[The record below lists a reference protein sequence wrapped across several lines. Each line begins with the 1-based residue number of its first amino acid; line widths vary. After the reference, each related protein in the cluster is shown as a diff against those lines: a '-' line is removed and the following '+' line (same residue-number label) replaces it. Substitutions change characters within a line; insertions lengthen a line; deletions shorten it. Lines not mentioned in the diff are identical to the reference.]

1 MPLRPLFAMVVF
13 AAGVVSGIAPAF
25 GQLTIP
31 TVPIGSPGNAPDP
44 LTARRYGSVAY
55 TYNIGATEVTNAQYA
70 AFLSAVAAADPN
82 ALYNSAMAGAFGGIT
97 RAGSPGSWTYATIP
111 GRENNPVNY
120 VSFWDA
126 TRFANWLHNGQPTGP
141 QNASTTEGGAYTLSG
156 GTVFSNTVTRNAGW
170 LWAVTSENEWYKAA
184 YCQPAAQGGDA
195 DDYWFYPTSS
205 NTFSADQANF
215 IGGVANT
222 TPAGTYAPNFAGA
235 FDMGG
240 NVWEWNE
247 TISSNFT
254 RRGIRGGSF
263 SDPEIYLWSNNPLAA
278 RPSTESEAIG
288 FRVSSIP
295 GPSAAALLLLGA
307 AAAIH
312 RRRSIGAHS
321 SSAPREYNEQPPQ

>member
-1 MPLRPLFAMVVF
+1 MHLRPLAAMVVF
-13 AAGVVSGIAPAF
+13 AAGAVSGIAPAL
-25 GQLTIP
+25 GQITIP
-31 TVPIGSPGNAPDP
+31 TVPIGNPGNAPDP

-70 AFLSAVAAADPN
+70 AFLSAVAATDSN
-82 ALYNSAMAGAFGGIT
+82 GLYNSAMAGAFGGIT
-97 RAGSPGSWTYATIP
+97 RDGSPGSWTYATIP
-111 GRENNPVNY
+111 GRENNPVNF

-126 TRFANWLHNGQPTGP
+126 TRFANWLHNGQRTGP

-156 GTVFSNTVTRNAGW
+156 GAVFSNTVTRNAGW

-184 YCQPAAQGGDA
+184 YFQPAAQGGDA

-205 NTFSADQANF
+205 NSGSPTQANF
-215 IGGVANT
+215 LGGVGNT
-222 TPAGTYAPNFAGA
+222 TSAGTYASNFVGA

-247 TISSNFT
+247 TISSHFT
-254 RRGIRGGSF
+254 RRGLRGGSF
-263 SDPEIYLWSNNPLAA
+263 SDLEIYLWSNNPLAA

-295 GPSAAALLLLGA
+295 GPSSAALVLLSA
-307 AAAIH
+307 AAASH
-312 RRRSIGAHS
+312 RRR
-321 SSAPREYNEQPPQ
+321 RVDR